1 MRNGIRGALFVG
13 LLLALAGVASAQ
25 GVAQSRYFN
34 GDIAAFHGKPDSLIN
49 AIHKVENV
57 TGGRVIEIR
66 FAEKDGMPG
75 YHIAMV
81 KGGKITFI
89 RLDEQSGKVLQID
102 EASTPVW
109 MLNWRGKADVHFA
122 ETAKV
127 PLSQAILTAEQ
138 ANNNAPAIAAG
149 IARSASNPNSAV
161 HAYNVLI
168 DADGTPRRFAIDD
181 SNGGVIADPGA
192 LSGWP

>member
-1 MRNGIRGALFVG
+1 MRNEIRGALFVG

-34 GDIAAFHGKPDSLIN
+34 GDIAAFHGTPDSLIN
-49 AIHKVENV
+49 AIHKVENL

-75 YHIAMV
+75 YHIVMV
-81 KGGKITFI
+81 KGGEITFI
-89 RLDEQSGKVLQID
+89 RLEEQSGKVLQID

-138 ANNNAPAIAAG
+138 ADNNAPAIAAG
-149 IARSASNPNSAV
+149 IARSASNPNNAV

-168 DADGTPRRFAIDD
+168 DADGTTRRFAIAD